1 MKNILVLE
9 DEATIRDFIVIN
21 LKRAGYDIVEASTGE
36 EALSIIESK
45 PSGFALYLLDIN
57 LPGIDG
63 FAVCRSIRERS
74 TDSGVIMLSARSQEI
89 DRVSGLMLGADDY
102 ITKPFSP
109 SELVARVDALYRR
122 VSGKFERSERA
133 GEAFKCGRFRL
144 IGLTRTLI
152 KNDERIELT
161 QVEYLMLKLFFENPD
176 VAISRETI
184 SDTVWG
190 DGYHSDLKV
199 VDVNIRRLRMK
210 VEDDPSDPKTIIKVW
225 GYGYKW
231 VSKS

>member
-9 DEATIRDFIVIN
+9 DEATIREFIVIN
-21 LKRAGYDIVEASTGE
+21 LQRAGYEIVEASTGE
-36 EALSIIESK
+36 EALSIIDST
-45 PSGFALYLLDIN
+45 PTGFSLYLLDIN

-63 FAVCRSIRERS
+63 FAVCRRIRERTS
-74 TDSGVIMLSARSQEI
+74 DSGIIMLSARSQEI

-122 VSGKFERSERA
+122 VSGKFEHLERA
-133 GEAFKCGRFRL
+133 REEFKCGRFRL
-144 IGLTRTLI
+144 IGLTRTLV
-152 KNDERIELT
+152 KDDEPIELT

-176 VAISRETI
+176 VAISRESI
-184 SDTVWG
+184 SDAVWG
-190 DGYHSDLKV
+190 DGYHNDLKV

-210 VEDDPSDPKTIIKVW
+210 VEEDPSYPRTIIKVW

>member
-21 LKRAGYDIVEASTGE
+21 LKRAGYDIVEAATGE

-74 TDSGVIMLSARSQEI
+74 TDAGVIMLSARSQEI

-109 SELVARVDALYRR
+109 SELGARVDALYRR

-133 GEAFKCGRFRL
+133 GEDFKCGRFRL

>member
-1 MKNILVLE
+1 MVRRHEIGDLLGKVM
-9 DEATIRDFIVIN
+9 DVDDDFGVTT
-21 LKRAGYDIVEASTGE
+21 L
-36 EALSIIESK
+36 
-45 PSGFALYLLDIN
+45 ALYLLDIN

-63 FAVCRSIRERS
+63 FAVCRAIRER
-74 TDSGVIMLSARSQEI
+74 TAEAGVIMLSARSQEI

-122 VSGKFERSERA
+122 ISGKFERSERA
-133 GEAFKCGRFRL
+133 GEDFKSGRFRL
-144 IGLTRTLI
+144 IGLTRTLV
-152 KNDERIELT
+152 KDNVPIELT
-161 QVEYLMLKLFFENPD
+161 QVEYLMLKMFFENPD
-176 VAISRETI
+176 VSISRESI
-184 SDTVWG
+184 FDAVWG
-190 DGYHSDLKV
+190 EGYHSDLKV

-210 VEDDPSDPKTIIKVW
+210 VEDDPSDPRTIIKVW